1 VQGSADHAQSAR
13 EEQLRRDVS
22 ELQQRLAQ
30 SNMIEE
36 ELRRRWLELGQNDWL
51 LAQACQTQ
59 VTHLVMDRARTILWG
74 S

>member
-1 VQGSADHAQSAR
+1 VQGSADQAQSAR

-36 ELRRRWLELGQNDWL
+36 ELRRRWVELGQNDWL
-51 LAQACQTQ
+51 LAQAC
-59 VTHLVMDRARTILWG
+59 
-74 S
+74 